1 MKHGTDVRS
10 SPGPVVCPI
19 EEAYKGVFA
28 LYKML
33 KRYFIAHW
41 VDPVLLSCFLDLW
54 CSPDSLKCIQFLL
67 QINYTQEVQFIS
79 CNMRVPTEGLA
90 ICWESDLHCASRAKR
105 FCVLGLDLQLWRSAF
120 NFQLCHILP
129 KWPCA
134 SHLFSQHLIITLL
147 QMRSWHFSAFQR
159 VMWG

>member
-1 MKHGTDVRS
+1 MWNRRIWQGHHCLFRRCWEGILV
-10 SPGPVVCPI
+10 
-19 EEAYKGVFA
+19 A
-28 LYKML
+28 LQ
-33 KRYFIAHW
+33 
-41 VDPVLLSCFLDLW
+41 VDSVLLSCSLDLW
-54 CSPDSLKCIQFLL
+54 YLPDSLKCIQFFL
-67 QINYTQEVQFIS
+67 QINCTQEVHFIS
-79 CNMRVPTEGLA
+79 CSTRIPAESLA
-90 ICWESDLHCASRAKR
+90 LCWESDLHCASRAER